1 MMELI
6 ISAILVTFPLLI
18 YDYFVIYS
26 QNMKRKKRSIVLKLI
41 LYSSLYLAM
50 FYTKNIPFNYR
61 FVSIIIPLILTY
73 LYKEKFTSI
82 VINIIII
89 NYTINYLNY
98 NMIST
103 FMLFFLLYLNF
114 NKYIKSNKNDI
125 IFINNTIILV
135 AIFQIANTIMNYS
148 KMLLIDNIHS
158 FIIFTI
164 IIKLLD
170 YFLSESKNVIN
181 LHMNLKEF
189 EKDKNM
195 KINLFK
201 ITHEIKNPLAVIKG
215 YLSMFDVNNKEKSIK
230 YIKIIKSEV
239 NRSLNLLSDFM
250 EFTKIKINTSNVIF
264 NDLMDDIKE
273 VLIPFFNAKN
283 VKYNFNIEANIEINI
298 DYNRIKQ
305 VLINVIKNAVEACP
319 NNMGLVSTTIFKDKD
334 YLYIFVK
341 DNGSGMD
348 KDTLDNILVP
358 FFTTKENGT
367 GLGVSLSKEI
377 ILSHKGEISYDSIL
391 GKGTTCKITLPLN

>member
-1 MMELI
+1 MELI

-26 QNMKRKKRSIVLKLI
+26 QNMKMKKRSIVLKLI

-50 FYTKNIPFNYR
+50 YYTKNIPFNYR

-114 NKYIKSNKNDI
+114 NKYIKSNKNDN

-135 AIFQIANTIMNYS
+135 AMFQIANTIMNYS
-148 KMLLIDNIHS
+148 KMFLIDNIHS

-164 IIKLLD
+164 IIKILN

>member
-1 MMELI
+1 MELI

-61 FVSIIIPLILTY
+61 FVSIIITLILTY

-114 NKYIKSNKNDI
+114 NKYIKSNKNDN

-135 AIFQIANTIMNYS
+135 AMFQIANTIMNYS

-164 IIKLLD
+164 IIKILN

-215 YLSMFDVNNKEKSIK
+215 YLSMFDVSNKEKSIK

-250 EFTKIKINTSNVIF
+250 EFTKIKINTNNVIF

>member
-1 MMELI
+1 MELI

-26 QNMKRKKRSIVLKLI
+26 QNMKMKKRSIVLKLI

-50 FYTKNIPFNYR
+50 YYTKNIPFNYR

-114 NKYIKSNKNDI
+114 NKYIKSNKNDN

-135 AIFQIANTIMNYS
+135 AMFQIANTIMNYS
-148 KMLLIDNIHS
+148 KMFLIDNIHS

-164 IIKLLD
+164 IIKILN

-250 EFTKIKINTSNVIF
+250 EFTKIKINTNNVIF

>member
-1 MMELI
+1 MELI

-114 NKYIKSNKNDI
+114 NKYIKSNKNDN

-135 AIFQIANTIMNYS
+135 AMFQIANTIMNYS
-148 KMLLIDNIHS
+148 KMFLIDNIHS

-164 IIKLLD
+164 IIKILN

-264 NDLMDDIKE
+264 SDLMDDIRE

>member
-1 MMELI
+1 MELI

-114 NKYIKSNKNDI
+114 NKYIKSNKNDN
-125 IFINNTIILV
+125 IFVNNTIILV
-135 AIFQIANTIMNYS
+135 AMFQIANTIMNYS
-148 KMLLIDNIHS
+148 KMFLIDNIHS

-164 IIKLLD
+164 IIKILN

-250 EFTKIKINTSNVIF
+250 EFTKIKINTNNVIF

>member
-1 MMELI
+1 MELI

-26 QNMKRKKRSIVLKLI
+26 QNMKMKKRSIVLKLI

-114 NKYIKSNKNDI
+114 NKYIKSNKNDN

-135 AIFQIANTIMNYS
+135 AMFQIANTIMNYS

-164 IIKLLD
+164 IIKILN

>member
-1 MMELI
+1 MELI
-6 ISAILVTFPLLI
+6 INAILVTFPLLI

-114 NKYIKSNKNDI
+114 NKYIKSNKNDN

-135 AIFQIANTIMNYS
+135 AMFQIANTIMNYS

-164 IIKLLD
+164 IIKILN

-215 YLSMFDVNNKEKSIK
+215 YLSMFDVNNKEKSTK

>member
-1 MMELI
+1 MELI

-26 QNMKRKKRSIVLKLI
+26 QNMKMKKRSIVLKLI

-103 FMLFFLLYLNF
+103 FMLFFLLYLSF
-114 NKYIKSNKNDI
+114 NKYIKSNKNDN

-135 AIFQIANTIMNYS
+135 GMFQIANTIMNYS

-164 IIKLLD
+164 IIKILN

-215 YLSMFDVNNKEKSIK
+215 YLSMFDVSNKEKSIK

>member
-1 MMELI
+1 MELI

-103 FMLFFLLYLNF
+103 FMLFFLLYLSF
-114 NKYIKSNKNDI
+114 NKYIKSNKNDN

-135 AIFQIANTIMNYS
+135 AMFQIANTIMNYS
-148 KMLLIDNIHS
+148 KMFLIDNIHS
-158 FIIFTI
+158 FIIFTV
-164 IIKLLD
+164 IIKILN

-215 YLSMFDVNNKEKSIK
+215 YLSMFDVNNKEKSTK

-298 DYNRIKQ
+298 DCNRIKQ

>member
-1 MMELI
+1 MELI

-26 QNMKRKKRSIVLKLI
+26 QNMKMKKRSIVLKLI

-103 FMLFFLLYLNF
+103 FMLFFLLYLSF
-114 NKYIKSNKNDI
+114 NKYIKSNKNDN
-125 IFINNTIILV
+125 IFINNTIILL
-135 AIFQIANTIMNYS
+135 AMFQIANTIMNYS
-148 KMLLIDNIHS
+148 KMFLIDNIHS
-158 FIIFTI
+158 FIIFTV
-164 IIKLLD
+164 IIKFLN

-215 YLSMFDVNNKEKSIK
+215 YLSMFDVNNKEKSTK

>member
-1 MMELI
+1 MELI

-114 NKYIKSNKNDI
+114 NKYIKSNKNDN

-135 AIFQIANTIMNYS
+135 AMFQIANTIMNYS

-164 IIKLLD
+164 IIKLLN

-250 EFTKIKINTSNVIF
+250 EFTKIKINTNNVIF

>member
-1 MMELI
+1 MELI

>member
-1 MMELI
+1 MELI

-114 NKYIKSNKNDI
+114 NKYIKSNKNDN
-125 IFINNTIILV
+125 IFVNNTIILV
-135 AIFQIANTIMNYS
+135 AMFQIANTIMNYS
-148 KMLLIDNIHS
+148 KMFLIDNIHS

-164 IIKLLD
+164 IIKLLN

-250 EFTKIKINTSNVIF
+250 EFTKIKINTSNVVF

>member
-1 MMELI
+1 MELI

-26 QNMKRKKRSIVLKLI
+26 QNMKMKKRSIVLKLI

-50 FYTKNIPFNYR
+50 YYTKNIPFNYR

-114 NKYIKSNKNDI
+114 NKYIKSNKNDN

-135 AIFQIANTIMNYS
+135 AMFQIANTIMNYS

-164 IIKLLD
+164 IIKILN

-264 NDLMDDIKE
+264 SDLMDDIRE

-283 VKYNFNIEANIEINI
+283 IKYNFNIEANIEINI

>member
-1 MMELI
+1 MELI

-26 QNMKRKKRSIVLKLI
+26 QNMKMKKRSIVLKLI

-50 FYTKNIPFNYR
+50 YYTKNIPFNYR

-114 NKYIKSNKNDI
+114 NKYIKSNKNDN

-135 AIFQIANTIMNYS
+135 AMFQIANTIMNYS
-148 KMLLIDNIHS
+148 KMFLIDNIHS

-164 IIKLLD
+164 IIKILN

-264 NDLMDDIKE
+264 SDLMDDIKE

>member
-1 MMELI
+1 MELI

-73 LYKEKFTSI
+73 LYKEKFTSS

-114 NKYIKSNKNDI
+114 NKYIKSNKNDN

-135 AIFQIANTIMNYS
+135 AMFQIANTIMNYS

-158 FIIFTI
+158 FIIFTV
-164 IIKLLD
+164 IIKFLN
-170 YFLSESKNVIN
+170 YFLNESKNVIN

-305 VLINVIKNAVEACP
+305 VLINVIKNAVEACQ

>member
-1 MMELI
+1 MELI

-114 NKYIKSNKNDI
+114 NKYIKSNKNDN

-135 AIFQIANTIMNYS
+135 GMFQIANTIMNYS

-158 FIIFTI
+158 FIIFTV
-164 IIKLLD
+164 IIKFLN

-215 YLSMFDVNNKEKSIK
+215 YLSMFDVNNKEKSTK

-283 VKYNFNIEANIEINI
+283 VKYNFNIEANIEISI

>member
-1 MMELI
+1 MELI

-103 FMLFFLLYLNF
+103 FMLFFLLYLSF
-114 NKYIKSNKNDI
+114 NKYIKSNKNDN

-135 AIFQIANTIMNYS
+135 AMFQISNTIMNYS
-148 KMLLIDNIHS
+148 KMFLIDNIHS
-158 FIIFTI
+158 FIIFTV
-164 IIKLLD
+164 IIKILN

-215 YLSMFDVNNKEKSIK
+215 YLSMFDVNNKEKSTK

>member
-1 MMELI
+1 MELI

-103 FMLFFLLYLNF
+103 FMLFFLLYLSF
-114 NKYIKSNKNDI
+114 NKYIKSNKNDN
-125 IFINNTIILV
+125 IFINNTIILL
-135 AIFQIANTIMNYS
+135 AMFQIANTIMNYS
-148 KMLLIDNIHS
+148 KMFLIDNIHS

-164 IIKLLD
+164 IIKILN

-215 YLSMFDVNNKEKSIK
+215 YLSMFDVNNK
-230 YIKIIKSEV
+230 
-239 NRSLNLLSDFM
+239 
-250 EFTKIKINTSNVIF
+250 
-264 NDLMDDIKE
+264 
-273 VLIPFFNAKN
+273 
-283 VKYNFNIEANIEINI
+283 
-298 DYNRIKQ
+298 
-305 VLINVIKNAVEACP
+305 
-319 NNMGLVSTTIFKDKD
+319 
-334 YLYIFVK
+334 
-341 DNGSGMD
+341 
-348 KDTLDNILVP
+348 
-358 FFTTKENGT
+358 
-367 GLGVSLSKEI
+367 
-377 ILSHKGEISYDSIL
+377 
-391 GKGTTCKITLPLN
+391 

>member
-1 MMELI
+1 MELI

-26 QNMKRKKRSIVLKLI
+26 QNMKMKKRSIVLKLI

-103 FMLFFLLYLNF
+103 FMLFFLLYLSF
-114 NKYIKSNKNDI
+114 NKYIKSNKNDN

-135 AIFQIANTIMNYS
+135 AMFQIANTIMNYS
-148 KMLLIDNIHS
+148 KMFLIDNIHS
-158 FIIFTI
+158 FIIFTV
-164 IIKLLD
+164 IIKILN

-215 YLSMFDVNNKEKSIK
+215 YLSMFDVNNKEKSTK

>member
-1 MMELI
+1 MELI

-26 QNMKRKKRSIVLKLI
+26 QNMKMKKRSIVLKLI

-50 FYTKNIPFNYR
+50 YYTKNIPFNYR

-114 NKYIKSNKNDI
+114 NKYIKSNKNDN

-135 AIFQIANTIMNYS
+135 AMFQIANTIMNYS

-164 IIKLLD
+164 IIKILN

-250 EFTKIKINTSNVIF
+250 EFTKIKINTSNVVF

>member
-1 MMELI
+1 MELI

-41 LYSSLYLAM
+41 LYSSLYLAI

-82 VINIIII
+82 VKNIIII

-114 NKYIKSNKNDI
+114 NKYIKSNKNDN
-125 IFINNTIILV
+125 IFVNNTIILV
-135 AIFQIANTIMNYS
+135 AMFQIANTIMNYS
-148 KMLLIDNIHS
+148 KMFLIDNIHS

-164 IIKLLD
+164 IIKILN

-250 EFTKIKINTSNVIF
+250 EFTKIKINTNNVIF

>member
-1 MMELI
+1 MELI

-103 FMLFFLLYLNF
+103 FMLFFLLYLSF
-114 NKYIKSNKNDI
+114 NKYIKSNKNDN

-135 AIFQIANTIMNYS
+135 AMFQIANTIMNYS
-148 KMLLIDNIHS
+148 KMFLIDNIHS

-164 IIKLLD
+164 IIKILN

-215 YLSMFDVNNKEKSIK
+215 YLSMFDVNNKEKSTK

-319 NNMGLVSTTIFKDKD
+319 NNMGLISTTIFKDKD

>member
-1 MMELI
+1 MELI

-50 FYTKNIPFNYR
+50 YYTKNIPFNYR

-114 NKYIKSNKNDI
+114 NKYIKSNKNDN

-135 AIFQIANTIMNYS
+135 AMFQIANTIMNYS
-148 KMLLIDNIHS
+148 KMFLIDNIHS

-164 IIKLLD
+164 IIKILN

-250 EFTKIKINTSNVIF
+250 EFTKIKINTNNVIF

>member
-1 MMELI
+1 MELI

-103 FMLFFLLYLNF
+103 FMLFFLLYLSF
-114 NKYIKSNKNDI
+114 NKYIKSNKNDN

-135 AIFQIANTIMNYS
+135 AMFQIANTIMNYS
-148 KMLLIDNIHS
+148 KMFLIDNIHS
-158 FIIFTI
+158 FIIFTV
-164 IIKLLD
+164 IIKFLN
-170 YFLSESKNVIN
+170 YFLNESKNVIN

>member
-1 MMELI
+1 MELI

-114 NKYIKSNKNDI
+114 NKYIKSNKNDN

-135 AIFQIANTIMNYS
+135 AMFQIANTIMNYS
-148 KMLLIDNIHS
+148 KMFLIDNIHS

-164 IIKLLD
+164 IIKILN

-215 YLSMFDVNNKEKSIK
+215 YLSMFDVSNKEKSIK

-250 EFTKIKINTSNVIF
+250 EFTKIKINTSNVVF

>member
-1 MMELI
+1 MELI

-26 QNMKRKKRSIVLKLI
+26 QNMKMKKRSIVLKLI

-50 FYTKNIPFNYR
+50 YYTKNIPFNYR

-114 NKYIKSNKNDI
+114 NKYIKSNKNDN

-135 AIFQIANTIMNYS
+135 AMFQIANTIMNYS

-164 IIKLLD
+164 IIKILN

-264 NDLMDDIKE
+264 SDLMDDIKE

>member
-1 MMELI
+1 MELI

-26 QNMKRKKRSIVLKLI
+26 QNMKMKKRSIVLKLI

-50 FYTKNIPFNYR
+50 YYTKNIPFNYR

-114 NKYIKSNKNDI
+114 NKYIKSNKNDN
-125 IFINNTIILV
+125 IFVNNTIILV
-135 AIFQIANTIMNYS
+135 AMFQIANTIMNYS
-148 KMLLIDNIHS
+148 KMFLIDNIHS

-164 IIKLLD
+164 IIKILN

-250 EFTKIKINTSNVIF
+250 EFTKIKINTNNVIF

>member
-1 MMELI
+1 MGLI

-114 NKYIKSNKNDI
+114 NKYIKSNKNDN

-135 AIFQIANTIMNYS
+135 AMFQIANTIMNYS
-148 KMLLIDNIHS
+148 KMFLIDNIHS

-164 IIKLLD
+164 IIKILN

-264 NDLMDDIKE
+264 SDLMDDIKE

>member
-1 MMELI
+1 MELI

-114 NKYIKSNKNDI
+114 NKYIKSNKNDN

-135 AIFQIANTIMNYS
+135 AMFQIANTIMNYS

-158 FIIFTI
+158 FIIFTV
-164 IIKLLD
+164 IIKFLN
-170 YFLSESKNVIN
+170 YFLNESKNVIN

-215 YLSMFDVNNKEKSIK
+215 YLSMFDINNKEKSTK

>member
-1 MMELI
+1 MELI

-103 FMLFFLLYLNF
+103 FMLFFLLYLSF
-114 NKYIKSNKNDI
+114 NKYIKSNKNDN

-135 AIFQIANTIMNYS
+135 GMFQIANTIMNYS

-158 FIIFTI
+158 FIIFTV
-164 IIKLLD
+164 IIKFLN

-215 YLSMFDVNNKEKSIK
+215 YLSMFDVNNKEKSTK

>member
-1 MMELI
+1 MELI

-103 FMLFFLLYLNF
+103 FMLFFLLYLSF
-114 NKYIKSNKNDI
+114 NKYIKSNKNDN

-135 AIFQIANTIMNYS
+135 AMFQIANTIMNYS
-148 KMLLIDNIHS
+148 KMFLIDNIHS
-158 FIIFTI
+158 FIIFTV
-164 IIKLLD
+164 IIKILN

-181 LHMNLKEF
+181 LHMKLKEF

-215 YLSMFDVNNKEKSIK
+215 YLSMFDVNNKEKSTK

>member
-1 MMELI
+1 MELI

-103 FMLFFLLYLNF
+103 FMLFFLLYLSF
-114 NKYIKSNKNDI
+114 NKYIKSNKNDN

-135 AIFQIANTIMNYS
+135 AMFQIANTIMNYS
-148 KMLLIDNIHS
+148 KMFLIDNIHS
-158 FIIFTI
+158 FIIFTV
-164 IIKLLD
+164 IIKFLN
-170 YFLSESKNVIN
+170 YFLNESKNVIN

-195 KINLFK
+195 KTNLFK

-215 YLSMFDVNNKEKSIK
+215 YLSMFDVNNKEKSTK

>member
-1 MMELI
+1 MELI

-26 QNMKRKKRSIVLKLI
+26 QNMKMKKRSIVLKLI

-103 FMLFFLLYLNF
+103 FMLFFLLYLSF
-114 NKYIKSNKNDI
+114 NKYIKSNKNDN
-125 IFINNTIILV
+125 IFVNNTIILV
-135 AIFQIANTIMNYS
+135 AMFQIANTIMNYS
-148 KMLLIDNIHS
+148 KMFLIDNIHS

-164 IIKLLD
+164 IIKILN

>member
-1 MMELI
+1 MELI

-103 FMLFFLLYLNF
+103 FMLFFLLYLSF
-114 NKYIKSNKNDI
+114 NKYIKSNKNDN

-135 AIFQIANTIMNYS
+135 AMFQIANTIMNYS

-158 FIIFTI
+158 FIIFTV
-164 IIKLLD
+164 IIKFLN
-170 YFLSESKNVIN
+170 YFLNESKNVIN

-215 YLSMFDVNNKEKSIK
+215 YLSMFDVNNKEKSTK

>member
-1 MMELI
+1 MELI

-89 NYTINYLNY
+89 NYTNNYLNY

-103 FMLFFLLYLNF
+103 FMLFFLLYLSF
-114 NKYIKSNKNDI
+114 NKYIKSNKNDN

-135 AIFQIANTIMNYS
+135 AMFQIANTIMNYS
-148 KMLLIDNIHS
+148 KMFLIDNIHS

-164 IIKLLD
+164 IIKILN

-215 YLSMFDVNNKEKSIK
+215 YLSMFDVNNKEKSTK

>member
-1 MMELI
+1 MELI

-26 QNMKRKKRSIVLKLI
+26 QNMKMKKRSIVLKLI

-50 FYTKNIPFNYR
+50 YYTKNIPFNYR

-114 NKYIKSNKNDI
+114 NKYIKSNKNDN

-135 AIFQIANTIMNYS
+135 AMFQIANTIMNYS

-164 IIKLLD
+164 IIKILN

-215 YLSMFDVNNKEKSIK
+215 YLSMFDVNNKEKSTK

>member
-1 MMELI
+1 MELI

-114 NKYIKSNKNDI
+114 NKYIKSNKNDN

-135 AIFQIANTIMNYS
+135 AMFQIANTIMNYS

-164 IIKLLD
+164 IIKLLN

-264 NDLMDDIKE
+264 SDLMDDIRE
-273 VLIPFFNAKN
+273 VLIPFFDAKN

>member
-1 MMELI
+1 MELI

-26 QNMKRKKRSIVLKLI
+26 QNMKMKKRSIVLKLI

-114 NKYIKSNKNDI
+114 NKYIKSNKNDN
-125 IFINNTIILV
+125 IFINNTIILL
-135 AIFQIANTIMNYS
+135 AMFQIANTIMNYS
-148 KMLLIDNIHS
+148 KMFLIDNIHS

-164 IIKLLD
+164 IIKILN

-215 YLSMFDVNNKEKSIK
+215 YLSMFDVNNKEKSTK

>member
-1 MMELI
+1 MELI

-26 QNMKRKKRSIVLKLI
+26 QNMKMKKRSIVLKLI

-114 NKYIKSNKNDI
+114 NKYIKSNKNDN
-125 IFINNTIILV
+125 IFVNNTIILV
-135 AIFQIANTIMNYS
+135 AMFQIANTIMNYS
-148 KMLLIDNIHS
+148 KMFLIDNIHS

-164 IIKLLD
+164 IIKILN

-250 EFTKIKINTSNVIF
+250 EFTKIKINTNNVIF